1 LTPHL
6 PNEHWIFELYHGP
19 NFTWGCE
26 DAYGDSGSPAHLATG
41 PSSAGWSGAER
52 LGSRARDL
60 AGVFAE
66 VEITFFKGFPVMAQ

>member
-1 LTPHL
+1 MALTSRGAL
-6 PNEHWIFELYHGP
+6 
-19 NFTWGCE
+19 E

-60 AGVFAE
+60 VF
-66 VEITFFKGFPVMAQ
+66 VFLLSEI